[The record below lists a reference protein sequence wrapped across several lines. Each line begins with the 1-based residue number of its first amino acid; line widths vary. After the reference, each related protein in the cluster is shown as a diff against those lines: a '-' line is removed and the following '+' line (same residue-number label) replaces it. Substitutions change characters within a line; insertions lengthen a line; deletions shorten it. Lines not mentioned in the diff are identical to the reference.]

1 MMTLTKEEETMQT
14 QQALVTV
21 ILPTHNHAPFIAQAI
36 ESVLMQETDFPFD
49 ILLHD
54 DASTDGTAD
63 VCRDYAARYPEKIT
77 LIAQT
82 VNQYTIDRRIQSH
95 ILIPRV
101 NAKYTA
107 ILDGDDYWIDPLKL
121 QKQVDYLEAHPD
133 CTLCIGGADL
143 VDVNNQVIGHVKPYE
158 IDRIVDPVDMIKGGG
173 GFNATN
179 TIVMPTQLLKNLP
192 EFADHVEAEDIP
204 FQLLGALTGYAYYLA
219 DTLMAYRLAVPG
231 SWSTR
236 QYASAMETRIKTSR
250 DLIALN
256 EGYDAYS
263 GGKYHDAFVQAIH
276 YQEFLILT
284 YQHKI
289 KEAKRPPYR
298 MFYDQL
304 SSKRKIRLLGE
315 KYFSALTMRYLN
327 WARSRRK

>member
-1 MMTLTKEEETMQT
+1 MDQP
-14 QQALVTV
+14 LVTV
-21 ILPTHNHAPFIAQAI
+21 ILPTHNHAPFIARAI
-36 ESVLMQETDFPFD
+36 ESVLMQKTEYPFN

-63 VCRDYAARYPEKIT
+63 ICRDFAAKFPEKIT
-77 LIAQT
+77 LIAQR

-107 ILDGDDYWIDPLKL
+107 ILDGDDFWIDPLKL
-121 QKQVDYLEAHPD
+121 QKQVGYLESHTD

-143 VDVNNQVIGHVKPYE
+143 VDCDDKVVGHVKPYDV
-158 IDRIVDPVDMIKGGG
+158 DRVVDPADMIRGGG

-179 TIVMPTQLLKNLP
+179 TIVMPTQLLKDMP

-204 FQLLGALTGYAYYLA
+204 FQLLGALTGYAWYIA

-236 QYASAMETRIKTSR
+236 QYASATEIRIRTSR

-263 GGKYHDAFVQAIH
+263 EGKYHDAFVDAIR

-284 YQHKI
+284 YQRRL

-298 MFYDQL
+298 VFYDRL
-304 SSKRKIRLLGE
+304 PLKRKIRLHGE
-315 KYFSALTMRYLN
+315 TYFNGLTMRYLA
-327 WARSRRK
+327 WARGRRK

>member
-1 MMTLTKEEETMQT
+1 MQT

-36 ESVLMQETDFPFD
+36 DSVLMQKTDFSFD

-54 DASTDGTAD
+54 DASTDSTAD
-63 VCRDYAARYPEKIT
+63 ICRDYAARYPEKIT
-77 LIAQT
+77 LIAQQ

-101 NAKYTA
+101 LAKYTA
-107 ILDGDDYWIDPLKL
+107 ILDGDDYWVDPLKL
-121 QKQVDYLEAHPD
+121 QKQIGYLEAHPD

-143 VDVNNQVIGHVKPYE
+143 VDVSNNVVGHTKPYDA
-158 IDRIVDPVDMIKGGG
+158 DRMVDPADMIRGGG

-179 TIVMPTQLLKNLP
+179 TIVMPTKLLQNLP

-204 FQLLGALTGYAYYLA
+204 FQLLGALSGYAWYIA
-219 DTLMAYRLAVPG
+219 DTLMAYRVAVPG

-236 QYASAMETRIKTSR
+236 QYNSAMETRVKTSR

-256 EGYDAYS
+256 EGYDAFS
-263 GGKYHDAFVQAIH
+263 GGKYHDAFVDAIR

-284 YQHKI
+284 YQHKL

-298 MFYDQL
+298 VFYDNL
-304 SSKRKIRLLGE
+304 SKNRKIRLFGE
-315 KYFSALTMRYLN
+315 KYFSGLTLRYLN
-327 WARSRRK
+327 WARSRKK

>member
-1 MMTLTKEEETMQT
+1 MQ
-14 QQALVTV
+14 QQPEPLVTV

-36 ESVLMQETDFPFD
+36 ESVLMQQTDFPFD

-63 VCRDYAARYPEKIT
+63 ICRAFAEKYPDKIT

-121 QKQVDYLEAHPD
+121 QKQVRYLEAHPD
-133 CTLCIGGADL
+133 CTLCIGGSYL
-143 VDVNNQVIGHVKPYE
+143 VDVNNQVVGQVTPYQT
-158 IDRIVDPVDMIKGGG
+158 DCVVNPDDMIRGGG

-179 TIVMPTQLLKNLP
+179 TIVMPTNLLKNLP
-192 EFADHVEAEDIP
+192 NFADYVEAEDIP
-204 FQLLGALTGYAYYLA
+204 FQLFGALSGYAWYIA
-219 DTLMAYRLAVPG
+219 DILMAYRLAVPG

-236 QYASAMETRIKTSR
+236 QYASGMETRIKTSR

-256 EGYDAYS
+256 EGYDTFS
-263 GGKYHDAFVQAIH
+263 GGKYHDAFVQAIQ

-284 YQHKI
+284 YQHKL
-289 KEAKRPPYR
+289 KEAKKPPYR
-298 MFYDQL
+298 RFYDKL
-304 SSKRKIRLLGE
+304 SWKRKLRLFGE
-315 KYFSALTMRYLN
+315 TYFYGLTMRILAWLRN
-327 WARSRRK
+327 RKQ

>member
-1 MMTLTKEEETMQT
+1 MQH
-14 QQALVTV
+14 QLEPLVTV

-36 ESVLMQETDFPFD
+36 ESVLMQQTDFPFD

-63 VCRDYAARYPEKIT
+63 ICREYAGKYPDKIT

-107 ILDGDDYWIDPLKL
+107 ILDGDDYWVDPLKL
-121 QKQVDYLEAHPD
+121 QKQVGYLEAHPD
-133 CTLCIGGADL
+133 CTLCIGGALL
-143 VDVNNQVIGHVKPYE
+143 VDAANQVVGKVTPYQQ
-158 IDRIVDPVDMIKGGG
+158 DCIVNPDDMIRGGG
-173 GFNATN
+173 GFSATN

-192 EFADHVEAEDIP
+192 KFADYVEAEDIP
-204 FQLLGALTGYAYYLA
+204 FQLLGALSGHAWYVA
-219 DTLMAYRLAVPG
+219 DILMAYRVAVPG

-236 QYASAMETRIKTSR
+236 QYASGMETRIKTSR

-256 EGYDAYS
+256 EGYDAFS
-263 GGKYHDAFVQAIH
+263 GGKYHDAFVQAIQ

-284 YQHKI
+284 YQRKL
-289 KEAKRPPYR
+289 KEAKKPPYR
-298 MFYDQL
+298 KFYDKL
-304 SSKRKIRLLGE
+304 SWKRKLRLFGE
-315 KYFSALTMRYLN
+315 TYFSGLTMRILAWLRN
-327 WARSRRK
+327 RKQ

>member
-1 MMTLTKEEETMQT
+1 MAQP
-14 QQALVTV
+14 LVTV

-36 ESVLMQETDFPFD
+36 ESVLMQKTDFPFD

-63 VCRDYAARYPEKIT
+63 VCRAYAAKYPETIT
-77 LIAQT
+77 LIAQA

-107 ILDGDDYWIDPLKL
+107 ILDGDDYWTDPEKL
-121 QKQVDYLEAHPD
+121 QKQVAYLESHPD
-133 CTLCIGGADL
+133 CTLCIGAANL
-143 VDVNNQVIGHVKPYE
+143 VDVNGRTIGRVAPYE
-158 IDRIVDPVDMIKGGG
+158 ESRVVDPADMIRGGG

-179 TIVMPTQLLKNLP
+179 TIVMPTRLLKDLP

-204 FQLLGALTGYAYYLA
+204 FQLLGALAGYAWYIA
-219 DTLMAYRLAVPG
+219 DTLMSYRISVPG

-256 EGYDAYS
+256 EGYDAFS
-263 GGKYHDAFVQAIH
+263 GGKYHEAFVYAIR

-284 YQHKI
+284 YQHRL

-298 MFYDQL
+298 VYYDRL
-304 SSKRKIRLLGE
+304 SLKRKIRLFGE
-315 KYFSALTMRYLN
+315 KYFNGLTMRYLA
-327 WARSRRK
+327 WQRGRRK

>member
-1 MMTLTKEEETMQT
+1 MQH
-14 QQALVTV
+14 QPEPLVTV

-36 ESVLMQETDFPFD
+36 ESVLMQQTDFPFD

-63 VCRDYAARYPEKIT
+63 ICREYAAKYPDKIT

-101 NAKYTA
+101 TAKYTA
-107 ILDGDDYWIDPLKL
+107 ILDGDDYWTDPLKL
-121 QKQVDYLEAHPD
+121 QKQVGYMEAHPE

-143 VDVNNQVIGHVKPYE
+143 VDVNNRVTGHVKPYDM
-158 IDRIVDPVDMIKGGG
+158 DRMVDPLDMIRAGG
-173 GFNATN
+173 GFVATN
-179 TIVMPTQLLKNLP
+179 TIVMPTQLLKDLP
-192 EFADHVEAEDIP
+192 KFADYVEAEDIP
-204 FQLLGALTGYAYYLA
+204 FQLLGALTGYAWYIA
-219 DTLMAYRLAVPG
+219 DTLMAYRVAVPG

-236 QYASAMETRIKTSR
+236 QYASAMATRIKTSQ

-256 EGYDAYS
+256 QGYDAYS
-263 GGKYHDAFVQAIH
+263 GGKYHEAFLQAIR

-284 YQHKI
+284 YQHKL
-289 KEAKRPPYR
+289 KEAKKPSYR
-298 MFYDQL
+298 KFYDKL
-304 SSKRKIRLLGE
+304 SWKRKLRLFGE
-315 KYFSALTMRYLN
+315 TYFNGLTMRILAWLRN
-327 WARSRRK
+327 RKQ

>member
-1 MMTLTKEEETMQT
+1 MQT

-36 ESVLMQETDFPFD
+36 DSVLMQKTDFSFD

-63 VCRDYAARYPEKIT
+63 ICRDYAARYPEKIT
-77 LIAQT
+77 LIAQQ

-101 NAKYTA
+101 LAKYTA
-107 ILDGDDYWIDPLKL
+107 ILDGDDYWVDPLKL
-121 QKQVDYLEAHPD
+121 QKQIGYLEAHPD

-143 VDVNNQVIGHVKPYE
+143 VDVSNNVVGHTKPYDA
-158 IDRIVDPVDMIKGGG
+158 DRMVDPADTIRGGG

-179 TIVMPTQLLKNLP
+179 TIVMPTKLLQNLP

-204 FQLLGALTGYAYYLA
+204 FQLLGALSGYAWYIA
-219 DTLMAYRLAVPG
+219 DTLMAYRVAVPG

-236 QYASAMETRIKTSR
+236 QYNSAMETRVKTSR

-256 EGYDAYS
+256 EGYDAFS
-263 GGKYHDAFVQAIH
+263 GGKYHDAFVDAIR

-284 YQHKI
+284 YQHKL

-298 MFYDQL
+298 VFYDNL
-304 SSKRKIRLLGE
+304 SKNR
-315 KYFSALTMRYLN
+315 
-327 WARSRRK
+327 

>member
-1 MMTLTKEEETMQT
+1 MQQPTK
-14 QQALVTV
+14 ALVTV

-36 ESVLMQETDFPFD
+36 ESVLMQKTEYPFD

-63 VCRDYAARYPEKIT
+63 ICRDYAAKYPDKIT
-77 LIAQT
+77 LIAQS

-95 ILIPRV
+95 ILIPKV
-101 NAKYTA
+101 SAKYTA
-107 ILDGDDYWIDPLKL
+107 ILDGDDFWVDPDKL
-121 QKQVDYLEAHPD
+121 QKQLSYLEAHPD

-143 VDVNNQVIGHVKPYE
+143 VDVDNRVIGRVAPYDV
-158 IDRIVDPVDMIKGGG
+158 DRVVDPADMIRGGG

-179 TIVMPTQLLKNLP
+179 TIVMPTQLLKDLP
-192 EFADHVEAEDIP
+192 KFADYVEAEDIP
-204 FQLLGALTGYAYYLA
+204 FQLLGALSGYAWYIA
-219 DTLMAYRLAVPG
+219 DTLMAYRIAVPG

-256 EGYDAYS
+256 EGYDAFS
-263 GGKYHDAFVQAIH
+263 NGKYHEAFVDAIH

-284 YQHKI
+284 YQHKLR
-289 KEAKRPPYR
+289 EAKRPPYR
-298 MFYDQL
+298 VFYDQL
-304 SSKRKIRLLGE
+304 SWKRKLRLFGE
-315 KYFSALTMRYLN
+315 KYCTNLTMRILAWQRN
-327 WARSRRK
+327 RRK

>member
-1 MMTLTKEEETMQT
+1 MQH
-14 QQALVTV
+14 QLDPIVTV

-36 ESVLMQETDFPFD
+36 ESVLMQKTEYPFD

-63 VCRDYAARYPEKIT
+63 ICREYAAKYPDKIT

-95 ILIPRV
+95 ILIPKV
-101 NAKYTA
+101 TAKYTA
-107 ILDGDDYWIDPLKL
+107 ILDGDDYWVDPLKL
-121 QKQVDYLEAHPD
+121 QKQISYMESHPD
-133 CTLCIGGADL
+133 CTLCIGGAHL
-143 VDVNNQVIGHVKPYE
+143 VDVNNQVVGQVTPYKE
-158 IDRIVDPVDMIKGGG
+158 DCVVNPEDMIRGGG

-179 TIVMPTQLLKNLP
+179 TIVMPTQLLKDLP
-192 EFADHVEAEDIP
+192 KFADYVEAEDIP
-204 FQLLGALTGYAYYLA
+204 FQLLGALTGYAWYIA
-219 DTLMAYRLAVPG
+219 DILMAYRLAVPG

-263 GGKYHDAFVQAIH
+263 GGKYHDAFLQAIR

-284 YQHKI
+284 YQHKL
-289 KEAKRPPYR
+289 KEAKQPPYR
-298 MFYDQL
+298 FFYDRL
-304 SSKRKIRLLGE
+304 SWKRKLRLFGE
-315 KYFSALTMRYLN
+315 KYFNGVTMRYLT
-327 WARSRRK
+327 WARNRKK

>member
-1 MMTLTKEEETMQT
+1 MVEP
-14 QQALVTV
+14 LVTV

-36 ESVLMQETDFPFD
+36 ESVLMQKTDFPFD

-63 VCRDYAARYPEKIT
+63 VCREYAAKNPEKIT
-77 LIAQT
+77 LIAQS
-82 VNQYTIDRRIQSH
+82 VNQYQTDRRIQSH

-101 NAKYTA
+101 RAKYTA
-107 ILDGDDYWIDPLKL
+107 ILDGDDYWTDPEKL
-121 QKQVDYLEAHPD
+121 QKQVGYLEEHPD
-133 CTLCIGGADL
+133 CTLCIGAANL
-143 VDVNNQVIGHVKPYE
+143 VDVRGKVIGRVAPY
-158 IDRIVDPVDMIKGGG
+158 DVSRVVDPADMIRGGG

-179 TIVMPTQLLKNLP
+179 TIVMPTQLLKDLP

-204 FQLLGALTGYAYYLA
+204 FQLLGALAGYAWYIS
-219 DTLMAYRLAVPG
+219 DTLMCYRLAVPG

-236 QYASAMETRIKTSR
+236 QYASAKETRIKTSR

-256 EGYDAYS
+256 EGYDAFS
-263 GGKYHDAFVQAIH
+263 GGKYHEAFVQAIR

-284 YQHKI
+284 YQHRL

-298 MFYDQL
+298 FFYDRL
-304 SSKRKIRLLGE
+304 SLKRKIRLFGE
-315 KYFSALTMRYLN
+315 KYFNGLTMRYIAWKRN
-327 WARSRRK
+327 RRK

>member
-1 MMTLTKEEETMQT
+1 MSEP
-14 QQALVTV
+14 LVTV
-21 ILPTHNHAPFIAQAI
+21 ILPTHNHKPFIAQAI
-36 ESVLMQETDFPFD
+36 ESVLMQQTEYPFD

-63 VCRDYAARYPEKIT
+63 ICRDYAAKYPDKIV

-107 ILDGDDYWIDPLKL
+107 ILDGDDFWTDPLKL
-121 QKQVDYLEAHPD
+121 QKQVSYLEAHPD

-143 VDVNNQVIGHVKPYE
+143 VEADGKVVGHVRPYD
-158 IDRIVDPVDMIKGGG
+158 IDRIVDPEDMIRGGG

-179 TIVMPTQLLKNLP
+179 TIVMPTQLLKDLP
-192 EFADHVEAEDIP
+192 KFADYVEAEDIP
-204 FQLLGALTGYAYYLA
+204 FQLLGVLSGYAYYIA
-219 DTLMAYRLAVPG
+219 DTLMAYRVAVPG

-256 EGYDAYS
+256 EGYDAFS
-263 GGKYHDAFVQAIH
+263 GGKYHEAFAHAIR

-284 YQHKI
+284 YQHRI
-289 KEAKRPPYR
+289 REAMQPPYR
-298 MFYDQL
+298 FFYDRL
-304 SSKRKIRLLGE
+304 SPKRKIRLWGE
-315 KYFSALTMRYLN
+315 KYLTGVTTRYIA
-327 WARSRRK
+327 WKRSRRK

>member
-1 MMTLTKEEETMQT
+1 MQT

-36 ESVLMQETDFPFD
+36 ESVLMQKTDFPYD

-63 VCRDYAARYPEKIT
+63 ICRAYAARYPEKIT
-77 LIAQT
+77 LMAQQ

-101 NAKYTA
+101 TAKYTA
-107 ILDGDDYWIDPLKL
+107 ILDGDDYWTDPLKL
-121 QKQVDYLEAHPD
+121 QKQVGYLEAHPD
-133 CTLCIGGADL
+133 CTLCIGGADI
-143 VDVNNQVIGHVKPYE
+143 VDVNNHVVGHVKPYDV
-158 IDRIVDPVDMIKGGG
+158 DRVVDPADMIRGGG

-179 TIVMPTQLLKNLP
+179 TIVMPTQLLKDLP

-204 FQLLGALTGYAYYLA
+204 FQLLGALSGYAWYIA
-219 DTLMAYRLAVPG
+219 DTLMAYRIAVPG

-236 QYASAMETRIKTSR
+236 QYASRMETRIKTSR

-256 EGYDAYS
+256 EAYDAFS
-263 GGKYHDAFVQAIH
+263 GGTYHDAFVDAIR

-284 YQHKI
+284 YQHKL

-298 MFYDQL
+298 VFYDNL
-304 SSKRKIRLLGE
+304 SRNRKIRLFGE
-315 KYFSALTMRYLN
+315 KYFSGLTLRYLN
-327 WARSRRK
+327 WARSRKK